1 MLGGFT
7 LSKGKKI
14 LLFSLSGVLALG
26 AIASGGS
33 YWFVRHTLAKTDG
46 ELNLGVSKPVSVVR
60 DDYGI
65 PHIYASNERDLMFA
79 QGYVHAQDRL
89 WQMELARR
97 SVSGTLAEVF
107 GEAVLPQDRFNR
119 TIGFRRMADQLV
131 PKLDERTKEA
141 LQAYAD
147 GVNAFRETGPL
158 PIEYT
163 LTGAAF
169 EPWQVSD
176 SIAIGKNMAW
186 YLGDNAITE
195 LFVSSSL
202 KKLGFDKTQS
212 LIPEIRPVEEGAA
225 ALKDRDVRQLV
236 DLLDASRRYGIPGE
250 GLGSNN
256 WVVSGSKSAT
266 GKPLLAN
273 DMHLQLGAP
282 SIFYQNHL
290 TVSGQYS
297 VTGVVFPGLPGVVA
311 GHNEHIAWGFTNLN
325 PDVQDLYIE
334 KPNPDN
340 PHQFEYAGRYEDAI
354 VIEETYRVKG
364 RAEPVRGETVITRHG
379 PIITDIVKEIGL
391 SEQPGQPL
399 ALRWT
404 AYDIG
409 PENEIT
415 AWLMMNK
422 AKNRDEFEQAM
433 RLFAAPAQNIVYA
446 DDQGNIGWRAN
457 GRIPIRAKGDG
468 MQPVPGWTGEYE
480 WKSYI
485 PWEELPHAW
494 NPPEGYIATANN
506 RIVDDKY
513 PYFITNNWSESYR
526 ADRIHEMLREKSLL
540 TLEDMQRMQGD
551 WKNLQAVQYR
561 DIWLPILKRGSWNAA
576 EQEALRTLEE
586 WMRDPVD
593 APDLVGPSLFH
604 TTLNKTM
611 EKLFEPQLG
620 PALYAD
626 FLSTG
631 LSSKAVNELFAGKNN
646 KWLAGTGGT
655 MEQALLDGFKEAM
668 RLLERQL
675 GGKQEKWVWGAIHTL
690 TFEHPL
696 GAKKP
701 LNLMFNDGPHP
712 YGGSNVTVG
721 DASYSRQRWPFKVV
735 AGAPWR
741 FTADLSNLKASEE
754 IMIMGASGQLGSA
767 HYSDQTSM
775 WLAGRYK
782 TMYFDEA
789 DVAAHTK
796 ATLVL
801 RPR

>member
-1 MLGGFT
+1 M
-7 LSKGKKI
+7 SKAKKI

-26 AIASGGS
+26 VVASGGS
-33 YWFVRHTLAKTDG
+33 YWFVRNALAKTDG
-46 ELNLGVSKPVSVVR
+46 ELILDVSKPVSVVR

-65 PHIYASNERDLMFA
+65 PHIYASNERDVMFA

-107 GEAVLPQDRFNR
+107 GEALLPQDRFNR
-119 TIGFRRMADQLV
+119 TIGFRRMADELI

-147 GVNAFRETGPL
+147 GVNAFKETGSL

-169 EPWQVSD
+169 EPWQISD

-186 YLGDNAITE
+186 YLGDNAVTE

-212 LIPEIRPVEEGAA
+212 LISEIRPIEGGAVS
-225 ALKDRDVRQLV
+225 LKDGDARKLV
-236 DLLDASRRYGIPGE
+236 DLIDASRRNGIPGE
-250 GLGSNN
+250 GIGSNN
-256 WVVSGSKSAT
+256 WVVAGSKSVT

-290 TVSGQYS
+290 SVSGQYS

-325 PDVQDLYIE
+325 PDVQDLYME
-334 KPNPDN
+334 KPNPNN
-340 PHQFEYAGRYEDAI
+340 PHQFEYAGRYEDAV
-354 VIEETYRVKG
+354 VIEETFRVKG

-391 SEQPGQPL
+391 SEQFGHPL

-404 AYDIG
+404 AYDTG
-409 PENEIT
+409 YGNEIT
-415 AWLMMNK
+415 AWLTMNK

-494 NPPEGYIATANN
+494 NPQEGYIATANN

-526 ADRIHEMLREKSLL
+526 ADRIHEMLREKARL
-540 TLEDMQRMQGD
+540 TLQDMQRIQGD
-551 WKNLQAVQYR
+551 WKNLQAAQYR
-561 DIWLPILKRGSWNAA
+561 DIWLPILKRGSWNAS
-576 EQEALRTLEE
+576 QQQALRTLEE

-593 APDLVGPSLFH
+593 APDLVGPSIFH
-604 TTLNKTM
+604 ITLDKAM
-611 EKLFEPQLG
+611 QKLFEPQLG
-620 PALYAD
+620 SALYAD
-626 FLSTG
+626 FQKTG
-631 LSSKAVNELFAGKNN
+631 LTVNAVNELFAGKNK
-646 KWLAGTGGT
+646 KWLEGTGST
-655 MEQALLDGFKEAM
+655 VEQALLEGFEEAL
-668 RLLERQL
+668 RLLEQQL
-675 GGKQEKWVWGAIHTL
+675 GDKQEKWLWGANHKLTL
-690 TFEHPL
+690 EHPL
-696 GAKKP
+696 GAIKP
-701 LNLMFNDGPHP
+701 LNLMFNDGPYP
-712 YGGSNVTVG
+712 YGGSSVTVG
-721 DASYSRQRWPFKVV
+721 AASYSRKQWPYKIVV
-735 AGAPWR
+735 GAPWR

-754 IMIMGASGQLGSA
+754 IMIMGASGQLGST
-767 HYSDQTSM
+767 HYSDQTPM
-775 WLAGRYK
+775 WLTGRYK

-789 DVAAHTK
+789 DVTAHTK
-796 ATLVL
+796 AKLVL

>member
-1 MLGGFT
+1 M
-7 LSKGKKI
+7 SKAKKI

-26 AIASGGS
+26 VAASGGS
-33 YWFVRHTLAKTDG
+33 YWFVRNALAKTDG
-46 ELNLGVSKPVSVVR
+46 ELILGVSKPVSVMR

-97 SVSGTLAEVF
+97 SVSGRLAEVI

-119 TIGFRRMADQLV
+119 TIGFRRMADELL
-131 PKLDERTKEA
+131 PRLDERTKEA

-147 GVNAFRETGPL
+147 GVNAFKETGSL

-169 EPWQVSD
+169 EPWQIGD

-186 YLGDNAITE
+186 YLGDNAVTE
-195 LFVSSSL
+195 LFVSLSL

-212 LIPEIRPVEEGAA
+212 LIPEIRPVEGGAVS
-225 ALKDRDVRQLV
+225 LKDGDARKLV
-236 DLLDASRRYGIPGE
+236 GLIDASRRYGIPGE

-256 WVVSGSKSAT
+256 WVVAGSKSVT

-325 PDVQDLYIE
+325 PDVQDLYME
-334 KPNPDN
+334 KPNPNN
-340 PHQFEYAGRYEDAI
+340 PHQFEYEGQYEDAI
-354 VIEETYRVKG
+354 VIEETFRVKG

-391 SEQPGQPL
+391 SEQLSQPL

-404 AYDIG
+404 AYDSG
-409 PENEIT
+409 PGNEIT
-415 AWLMMNK
+415 AWLTMNR
-422 AKNRDEFEQAM
+422 AKNHDEFEQAM

-468 MQPVPGWTGEYE
+468 MQPVPGWTDEYE

-494 NPPEGYIATANN
+494 NPSEGYIATANN

-526 ADRIHEMLREKSLL
+526 ADRIHQMLREKARL
-540 TLEDMQRMQGD
+540 TLQDMQRIQGD
-551 WKNLQAVQYR
+551 WQNLQAAQYR
-561 DIWLPILKRGSWNAA
+561 DIWLPILKRGSWNAS
-576 EQEALRTLEE
+576 QQQALRTLEQ

-593 APDLVGPSLFH
+593 APDLVGPSIFH
-604 TTLNKTM
+604 ITLNKTM
-611 EKLFEPQLG
+611 LKLLEPQLG
-620 PALYAD
+620 PDLYDD

-631 LSSKAVNELFAGKNN
+631 LSGKAITELFAGKNN
-646 KWLAGTGGT
+646 KWLAGTDGT
-655 MEQALLDGFKEAM
+655 IEQALLDGFKEAL
-668 RLLERQL
+668 RLLEQQL

-696 GAKKP
+696 GAMKP

-721 DASYSRQRWPFKVV
+721 DASYSRKEWPYEVV
-735 AGAPWR
+735 VGAPWR

-754 IMIMGASGQLGSA
+754 IMIMGASGQLGSS

-775 WLAGRYK
+775 WLTGRYK

>member
-1 MLGGFT
+1 M
-7 LSKGKKI
+7 SKAKKI

-26 AIASGGS
+26 VIASGGS
-33 YWFVRHTLAKTDG
+33 YWFVRHSLAKTDG
-46 ELNLGVSKPVSVVR
+46 ELILGVSKPVSIVR

-107 GEAVLPQDRFNR
+107 GEALLPRDRFNR
-119 TIGFRRMADQLV
+119 TIGFKRMADQLV
-131 PKLDERTKEA
+131 AKLDERTKEA
-141 LQAYAD
+141 LQSYAD

-163 LTGAAF
+163 LTGAPF
-169 EPWQVSD
+169 EPWQIND
-176 SIAIGKNMAW
+176 SIAVGKNMAW

-195 LFVSSSL
+195 LFMASSL
-202 KKLGFDKTQS
+202 KKLGVEKTES
-212 LIPEIRPVEEGAA
+212 LVPGVKLVEGGTVS
-225 ALKDRDVRQLV
+225 LKDGDARKLA
-236 DLLDASRRYGIPGE
+236 DLMHASRRYGIPGE

-256 WVVSGSKSAT
+256 WVVAGSKSAT

-290 TVSGQYS
+290 SVSGQYS
-297 VTGVVFPGLPGVVA
+297 VTGVIFPGLPGVVA

-325 PDVQDLYIE
+325 PDVQDLYME
-334 KPNPDN
+334 KPNPNN
-340 PHQFEYAGRYEDAI
+340 PHQFEYAGRYEDAT
-354 VIEETYRVKG
+354 VIKETFRVKG

-391 SEQPGQPL
+391 SEQSDQPL

-404 AYDIG
+404 AYDTG
-409 PENEIT
+409 HGNEIT

-422 AKNRDEFEQAM
+422 AKNRDEFELAM
-433 RLFAAPAQNIVYA
+433 RQFAAPAQNIVYA

-457 GRIPIRAKGDG
+457 GRIPIRSKGNG
-468 MQPVPGWTGEYE
+468 MQPVPGWTDEYE

-506 RIVDDKY
+506 RVVDDKY
-513 PYFITNNWSESYR
+513 PHFITYNWSESYR
-526 ADRIHEMLREKSLL
+526 ADRIQEMLREKAKL
-540 TLEDMQRMQGD
+540 TLQDMQRMQGD

-576 EQEALRTLEE
+576 QQQALHTLEE
-586 WMRDPVD
+586 WMRDHPVD
-593 APDLVGPSLFH
+593 APDLVGPSIFH
-604 TTLNKTM
+604 ITLDKTM
-611 EKLFEPQLG
+611 QKLFEPQLG
-620 PALYAD
+620 PDLYAD
-626 FLSTG
+626 FQTTG
-631 LSSKAVNELFAGKNN
+631 LSLTSVNELFTGKNK
-646 KWLAGTGGT
+646 KWLEGTGGT
-655 MEQALLDGFKEAM
+655 VEQALLDGFEEAL
-668 RLLERQL
+668 RLLKQQFGDR
-675 GGKQEKWVWGAIHTL
+675 QEKWLWGAMHTV

-696 GAKKP
+696 GAIKP
-701 LNLMFNDGPHP
+701 LNLMLNDGPHP

-721 DASYSRQRWPFKVV
+721 AASFSRKQWPYKVV

-741 FTADLSNLKASEE
+741 FTADLSNINASEE

-767 HYSDQTSM
+767 HYADQTSM

-789 DVAAHTK
+789 DVTAHTK
-796 ATLVL
+796 GTLVL